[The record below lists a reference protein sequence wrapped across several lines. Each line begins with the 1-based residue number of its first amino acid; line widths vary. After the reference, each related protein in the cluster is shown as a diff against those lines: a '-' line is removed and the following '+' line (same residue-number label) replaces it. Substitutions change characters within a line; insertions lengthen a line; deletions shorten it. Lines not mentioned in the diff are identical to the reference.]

1 MARRLRF
8 ALGFALGLG
17 LCWLALRGLDP
28 AHVWAEIRSA
38 QPLWLA
44 AAFALCWVSYRLRA
58 VRWRWLL
65 AGGLAGTDGEAP
77 RDPFG
82 ILMLGYFL
90 NNVLPARAG
99 ELARVALM
107 QKQHG
112 VPAAGTLATLFAE
125 RVVDGVVLAAIGWW
139 AIERALGL
147 DLPWLRTLSILF
159 AVLFVLLLVAA
170 SQQARIVRWIGE
182 HQTGLVRRV
191 PAVLRRQLGTSFQH
205 LGALASV
212 GGLLRVLGLTLVV
225 WSLEAGMYY
234 GVARAFDVALSGPA
248 LAGFVAVVNFA
259 SLAPTPGG
267 LGAVEL
273 AGVSLLVQCGL
284 AKPTAFAVVSAQ
296 HALQYL
302 LCAVFGLWFM
312 PRLGFWRR
320 ASAPPPAV
328 PSADAE
334 AVRL

>member
-8 ALGFALGLG
+8 ALGFGLGIG

-28 AHVWAEIRSA
+28 AHVWAEVRSA
-38 QPLWLA
+38 EPLWLCL
-44 AAFALCWVSYRLRA
+44 AFVLCWLGYRLRA

-65 AGGLAGTDGEAP
+65 AGAAGEAP

-125 RVVDGVVLAAIGWW
+125 RIVDGVVLAAIGWW
-139 AIERALGL
+139 AIERALQL
-147 DLPWLRTLSILF
+147 DLPWLRSLSLLF
-159 AVLFVLLLVAA
+159 AVLFVLLLIAA
-170 SQQARIVRWIGE
+170 SQHARIVRWIETQQG
-182 HQTGLVRRV
+182 GLARRV
-191 PAVLRRQLGTSFQH
+191 PAVLRRHLGTSFQH
-205 LGALASV
+205 LGAIASV
-212 GGLLRVLGLTLVV
+212 GGMARVVGITLLV

-234 GVARAFDVALSGPA
+234 GVARAFDVTLSGPA

-302 LCAVFGLWFM
+302 LCAVFGLWYM
-312 PRLGFWRR
+312 PRLGLWRR
-320 ASAPPPAV
+320 APAPKAQAE
-328 PSADAE
+328 ADVASAE